1 MAPRPPGVVMAFP
14 VVLWRKKEINR
25 LHAGVTLAEKREGRS
40 DMGKEQELARGESQR
55 EGIRHGWERAA
66 PSYREGFGRALAE
79 ISHALANMLPSPPPE
94 PVLDLACGPGTAMAA
109 VDRHHGPVLAV
120 GCDFS
125 HAMAGF
131 ARKVIGTGHGVVADQ
146 DRLPFAPET
155 FGTVVSS
162 MGTIFS
168 KDPEAQLSGIS
179 LILKNGGH
187 FAFSA
192 WGEPHETALG
202 EVSRRIVGLWPYPM
216 SQTMPPLE
224 TPYSRGRSPWLDQA
238 ARKAHLDVRSVT
250 SHWLVF
256 RFADR
261 MEAARSL
268 AGTGR
273 LALLTGGDPKKEREL
288 FDIAMEAFRPHED
301 PRTGRVELSNRYHLF
316 HLVRTFFP

>member
-1 MAPRPPGVVMAFP
+1 MSD
-14 VVLWRKKEINR
+14 
-25 LHAGVTLAEKREGRS
+25 KREDDLAVRMERDREG
-40 DMGKEQELARGESQR
+40 GKEPEK
-55 EGIRHGWERAA
+55 GIRHGWERAA

-79 ISHALANMLPSPPPE
+79 ISHSLANMLPSPPPE
-94 PVLDLACGPGTAMAA
+94 PVLDLACGPGTAMSA

-146 DRLPFAPET
+146 DHLPFAPGT
-155 FGTVVSS
+155 FGTVISS

-179 LILKNGGH
+179 LILKDGGH

-202 EVSRRIVGLWPYPM
+202 EVSRRVVGMWPFPM

-224 TPYSRGRSPWLDQA
+224 TPYSRGRSSWLDQA
-238 ARKAHLDVRSVT
+238 ARKADLEVRSVT

-261 MEAARSL
+261 KEAARALS
-268 AGTGR
+268 GTGR
-273 LALLTGGDPKKEREL
+273 LALLTEGDPEKEREL
-288 FDIAMEAFRPHED
+288 LEIAMEAFRPHED

-316 HLVRTFFP
+316 HLVRTSFP

>member
-1 MAPRPPGVVMAFP
+1 M
-14 VVLWRKKEINR
+14 RKGTEHR
-25 LHAGVTLAEKREGRS
+25 R
-40 DMGKEQELARGESQR
+40 
-55 EGIRHGWERAA
+55 GIRHGWERAA

-79 ISHALANMLPSPPPE
+79 ISQSLARMLPSPLPG

-109 VDRHHGPVLAV
+109 IDRHHGPSLAV

-131 ARKVIGTGHGVVADQ
+131 ARRAVVRGHGVVADQ
-146 DRLPFAPET
+146 DRLPFAAGT

-168 KDPEAQLSGIS
+168 RDPRAQLADIS
-179 LILKNGGH
+179 RILKDGGH

-202 EVSRRIVGLWPYPM
+202 EVSRRIVGLWPFPL

-224 TPYSRGRSPWLDQA
+224 TPYSRGESPWLFEA
-238 ARKAHLDVRSVT
+238 AGEAHLSVRSVT

-256 RFADR
+256 RFSDR
-261 MEAARSL
+261 KEAAL
-268 AGTGR
+268 ALSGTGR
-273 LALLTGGDPKKEREL
+273 LALLTEGDPAKEEAL
-288 FDIAMEAFRPHED
+288 LEIAMEAFRPHED

-316 HLVRTFFP
+316 HLVRATGR

>member
-1 MAPRPPGVVMAFP
+1 MDKA
-14 VVLWRKKEINR
+14 
-25 LHAGVTLAEKREGRS
+25 
-40 DMGKEQELARGESQR
+40 DMHRR
-55 EGIRHGWERAA
+55 GIRHGWERAA

-79 ISHALANMLPSPPPE
+79 ISQSLARMLPSPLPG
-94 PVLDLACGPGTAMAA
+94 PVLDLACGPGTAMAE
-109 VDRHHGPVLAV
+109 VDRHHGPALAV

-125 HAMAGF
+125 HVMAGF
-131 ARKVIGTGHGVVADQ
+131 ARKAVVTGHGVVADQ
-146 DRLPFAPET
+146 DRLPFAPGT

-168 KDPEAQLSGIS
+168 RDPEGQIRNIS
-179 LILKNGGH
+179 RILKVEGH

-202 EVSRRIVGLWPYPM
+202 EVSRRIVSLWPHPLGQ
-216 SQTMPPLE
+216 SLPPLE
-224 TPYSRGRSPWLDQA
+224 TPYSRGESPWLFQA
-238 ARKAHLDVRSVT
+238 ARQANLSVRSVC

-261 MEAARSL
+261 MTAAQAL

-273 LALLTGGDPKKEREL
+273 LALLTEGDPSREREL
-288 FDIAMEAFRPHED
+288 LDLAMEAFRPHED

-316 HLVRTFFP
+316 HLVRTVLR